1 MLAIRNGKVNTIV
14 NGILEQGIIL
24 IDKGKI
30 LEIGEHITIP
40 PEAEIID
47 AAGGYVMPGLI
58 DCHTHLCLMSE
69 PKTMPGLESETNEKS
84 NPVTPYV
91 RALDALNPFDYAIEK
106 VRNAGFTTVYTGPGS
121 VNVIGG
127 MGISMKLR
135 GITADE
141 MAISGSEQMKMALGE
156 NPKRIYG
163 MKQQSPVTRMG
174 TAALIRKTLFQ
185 AKDYSEKLKK
195 AENSHESRSELS
207 GSKLSGPE
215 FNFELEPLVKVVR
228 GEMKVRFH
236 CHRADD
242 ITTAIRL
249 AEEFGLKYSLEHAT
263 DGTKIKDFLAQK
275 DATVVVGP
283 LLLEPNKQETLT
295 INLETAGELE
305 RAGVKK
311 LCLMADTASRTQ
323 WLPMEIGL
331 LLRRGLSE
339 AMAFRAVTINAAE
352 NLELQ
357 NRIGSIEKGKDAD
370 IAIFDGHPF
379 HNTTLCRLTMIDGVV
394 YHNTLMKTEEV
405 K

>member
-1 MLAIRNGKVNTIV
+1 MLAIINGKVNTITK
-14 NGILEQGIIL
+14 GIIEQGIVL
-24 IDKGKI
+24 IDGGKI
-30 LEIGEHITIP
+30 KAVGKGMPIP
-40 PEAEIID
+40 HGAELID
-47 AAGGYVMPGLI
+47 AGGGWVMPGLI

-69 PKTMPGLESETNEKS
+69 PKTMPSLESETNEKS

-91 RALDALNPFDYAIEK
+91 RALDALNPFDYAVEK
-106 VRNAGFTTVYTGPGS
+106 VRDAGFTTVYTGPGS

-127 MGISMKLR
+127 TGISMKLR

-141 MAISGSEQMKMALGE
+141 MAIPGSEQMKMALGE

-163 MKQQSPVTRMG
+163 MSQKSPVTRMG

-185 AKDYSEKLKK
+185 AQRYSEQLKE
-195 AENSHESRSELS
+195 AEDGHA
-207 GSKLSGPE
+207 KMPE
-215 FNFELEPLVKVVR
+215 FDFELEPLVKVVR
-228 GEMKVRFH
+228 GERKVRFH

-249 AEEFGLKYSLEHAT
+249 AEEFHLKYSIEHAT
-263 DGTKIKDFLAQK
+263 DGTKIKDILAKK
-275 DATVVVGP
+275 DVTVVVGP
-283 LLLEPNKQETLT
+283 LLLEPNKQETLN

-339 AMAFRAVTINAAE
+339 EMAFRTVTINAAE
-352 NLELQ
+352 NLELGD
-357 NRIGSIEKGKDAD
+357 RIGSIEEGKDAD

-379 HNTTLCRLTMIDGVV
+379 HNTTLCRMTMIDGVI
-394 YHNTLMKTEEV
+394 YHDTLA
-405 K
+405 

>member
-1 MLAIRNGKVNTIV
+1 MLAIINGKVNTITK
-14 NGILEQGIIL
+14 GIIEQGIVL
-24 IDKGKI
+24 IDGGKI
-30 LEIGEHITIP
+30 KAVGKGIP
-40 PEAEIID
+40 IPHGAELID
-47 AAGGYVMPGLI
+47 AGGGWVMPGLI

-69 PKTMPGLESETNEKS
+69 PKTMPSLESETNEKS

-91 RALDALNPFDYAIEK
+91 RALDALNPFDYAVEK
-106 VRNAGFTTVYTGPGS
+106 VRDAGFTTVYTGPGS

-127 MGISMKLR
+127 TGISMKLR

-141 MAISGSEQMKMALGE
+141 MAIPGSEQMKMALGE

-163 MKQQSPVTRMG
+163 MSQKSPVTRMG

-185 AKDYSEKLKK
+185 AQRYSEQLKE
-195 AENSHESRSELS
+195 AEDGHA
-207 GSKLSGPE
+207 KMPE
-215 FNFELEPLVKVVR
+215 FDFELEPLVKVVR
-228 GEMKVRFH
+228 GERKVRFH

-249 AEEFGLKYSLEHAT
+249 AEEFHLKYSIEHAT
-263 DGTKIKDFLAQK
+263 DGTKIKDILAKK
-275 DATVVVGP
+275 DVTVVVGP
-283 LLLEPNKQETLT
+283 LLLEPNKQETLN

-339 AMAFRAVTINAAE
+339 EMAFRTVTINAAE
-352 NLELQ
+352 NLELGD
-357 NRIGSIEKGKDAD
+357 RIGSIEEGKDAD

-379 HNTTLCRLTMIDGVV
+379 HNTTLCRMTMIDGVI
-394 YHNTLMKTEEV
+394 YHDTLA
-405 K
+405 

>member
-1 MLAIRNGKVNTIV
+1 
-14 NGILEQGIIL
+14 
-24 IDKGKI
+24 
-30 LEIGEHITIP
+30 
-40 PEAEIID
+40 
-47 AAGGYVMPGLI
+47 
-58 DCHTHLCLMSE
+58 
-69 PKTMPGLESETNEKS
+69 
-84 NPVTPYV
+84 
-91 RALDALNPFDYAIEK
+91 
-106 VRNAGFTTVYTGPGS
+106 
-121 VNVIGG
+121 
-127 MGISMKLR
+127 
-135 GITADE
+135 
-141 MAISGSEQMKMALGE
+141 
-156 NPKRIYG
+156 
-163 MKQQSPVTRMG
+163 
-174 TAALIRKTLFQ
+174 
-185 AKDYSEKLKK
+185 
-195 AENSHESRSELS
+195 
-207 GSKLSGPE
+207 
-215 FNFELEPLVKVVR
+215 
-228 GEMKVRFH
+228 MKVRFH

-370 IAIFDGHPF
+370 IAIFDGLPF